1 MAEKRNND
9 WTDALRERLSSSEL
23 VPGRE
28 IWSKVEEAAALS
40 GGRKERKVLPVWWT
54 AVGIAAC
61 AAAAMVLFYG
71 KGAEQLDTIT
81 PSGIPEVIAELVSD
95 AVEDTTGMSVEGLA
109 PPAAKKAAAAS
120 LTAAVNKEDT
130 YKVVQEASEES
141 FRPSEVSAPAEMTDI
156 ADNEDSG
163 YSGPA
168 SVQSTDCYFTDYPSE
183 KQRKHISAS
192 IFAAG
197 LPSSYQDVGNQT
209 DFVTPVYST
218 MLLANGMV
226 KQSPAQAEV
235 YPVSPVYQ
243 SIMHSRPLNLGLSL
257 TYPLTQQAF
266 VESGLVYSL
275 LRSEYEM
282 SKDQKLHFL
291 GIPARLGWQF
301 NPSGKVNFSIS
312 AGAMAEKC
320 IYAEQWGER
329 QTEAGIQFSAVAGAS
344 VRYRL
349 SGNAGLFLAPEW
361 SYYFTETSLETFRT
375 EHPSS
380 LNLRLGL
387 SIDLR

>member
-28 IWSKVEEAAALS
+28 IWNKVEEASSLS
-40 GGRKERKVLPVWWT
+40 RGRRERKVLPVWWT
-54 AVGIAAC
+54 AAGIAAC
-61 AAAAMVLFYG
+61 AAAAMVLFHG
-71 KGAEQLDTIT
+71 KDTEQLDIIT
-81 PSGIPEVIAELVSD
+81 PSANPDVIAEMVPETIED
-95 AVEDTTGMSVEGLA
+95 AADMLVEGLT
-109 PPAAKKAAAAS
+109 PPYAEENSTAS
-120 LTAAVNKEDT
+120 LRTA
-130 YKVVQEASEES
+130 ASEEDTDSAAQEAPEES
-141 FRPSEVSAPAEMTDI
+141 FKLSEVAAPAEVTDI
-156 ADNEDSG
+156 EENEVS
-163 YSGPA
+163 YFAESP
-168 SVQSTDCYFTDYPSE
+168 SV
-183 KQRKHISAS
+183 KQKKHISAS

-197 LPSSYQDVGNQT
+197 LPSSYQNEGGQT
-209 DFVTPVYST
+209 DFVTPVYSS
-218 MLLANGMV
+218 MLMANGKVM
-226 KQSPAQAEV
+226 QSPARAEV
-235 YPVSPVYQ
+235 YPVSPVHQ
-243 SIMHSRPLNLGLSL
+243 DIMHSRPLSVGLSL
-257 TYPLTQQAF
+257 TYPLSRHAF
-266 VESGLVYSL
+266 MESGLVYSFL
-275 LRSEYEM
+275 HSEYETG
-282 SKDQKLHFL
+282 KDQKLHLF

-301 NPSGKVNFSIS
+301 NPSGRVNFSVS

-320 IYAEQWGER
+320 IYAERWGEK